1 MSLFTDWP
9 IENSHAIFDLSSS
22 VRKKTE
28 RGNSLISGKNSCQSN
43 CMPADCQKEKKGKE
57 EHEKI
62 SELAAT
68 GHVHV
73 NLLSDL

>member
-1 MSLFTDWP
+1 MSFTDWP

-22 VRKKTE
+22 VQKKTE
-28 RGNSLISGKNSCQSN
+28 RGNSLISGKIHAKVIVCR
-43 CMPADCQKEKKGKE
+43 PTVKKKRKGKE